1 MAKHIIAENYT
12 FNPSTRTITINRW
25 LRREQLLLIT
35 NVTRNTV
42 IYNFSDSSLAATA
55 FTNTNN
61 SNGSQTTTVVLSF
74 NTTAHSST
82 DKLSIMVEET
92 NETFQPAEV
101 FMDPVNKFRTSQP
114 QALIDT
120 DFEYGPQTTKWE
132 SVGLINNRPFAYYN
146 NISPLLITDITATL
160 NSRTVTVTLTSGA
173 PAAGTPIYIQDT
185 TWSGADGLY
194 MIDTSNGSTSLTYTA
209 RIPYTNAT
217 GSIYVPNTTVGYS
230 GGVFSGANIGS
241 PGSSTFGVSSTAVT
255 VITAQPHGLSVGN
268 EIGVSGI
275 TGTNPPNGSWT
286 VSTVSNATA
295 FTYYVTNAPSGLT
308 TTSANV
314 FMRPQGQ
321 FLHRAFDG
329 GVTFSTYAQS
339 HNQQMIRQTR
349 RYFRYQSGK
358 GIQMSTGT
366 VLKPNLNI
374 DQITSSGSAVTVVT
388 KIPHNINPG
397 ITVTVSGANETAYN
411 GTFTVS
417 TVIDPYR
424 FQYTALSTPSA
435 TPASGQYIVSV
446 SSWYGSTTRVGMFD
460 NQNGVFFEYDG
471 QTLNAVRRSSTYQL
485 SGWGNVYAGN
495 SWVTGATVN
504 GVSTLFSKQLV
515 PNDFIVIKGM
525 SYRVVNIVS
534 DTAMQISPSFRGNAN
549 VSFSVISKTVDS
561 KYPQGLWNIDNA
573 DGTGI
578 SGFSLD
584 LSRMQ
589 MLYLDYSWYGA
600 GFIRWGFRGANGD
613 VIYAHKV
620 PNNNLN
626 FEAYMRSGNLPA
638 RYETTTFAKT
648 TTLAANV
655 QTGDNVITVAST
667 SGFASNG
674 TIWVRGA
681 TASEFINYT
690 GLTATTFTG
699 CTRGQAG
706 GSLTFTTVSGSNVIT
721 GVSTA
726 GIQIGMYV
734 TGTGIPPNAYVVSFV
749 TNSSVTISQ
758 AATAS
763 GSVTVIFAPL
773 GLTAQTWLL
782 PGTNQIAVEQ
792 HAPQFAPTISH
803 WGTSVIMDGRFDD
816 DKSFVFTQ
824 GSQTSA
830 TTATAVAGNVD
841 NAILSFRI
849 APSVGNGVASSQLG
863 IRELVNRMQMV
874 LRQLDVFTNGQFLIT
889 LVLNGVPST
898 AQAWVNVGGSS
909 LAQYC
914 RYSSATT
921 VTGGEVVFGFYTN
934 PPGTVGSTSY
944 VTTQQ
949 ELNLVR
955 DLGTSILGG
964 GSANS
969 NTGIYP
975 DGPDTITI
983 MARNLTAST
992 SQNISARLSWT
1003 EAQA

>member
-1 MAKHIIAENYT
+1 MAKHVIAESYT
-12 FNPSTRTITINRW
+12 FTPGTRTIVINRW

-42 IYNFSDSSLAATA
+42 IYNFSDPSLSATA

-61 SNGSQTTTVVLSF
+61 ANGSQITTVVLTF
-74 NTTAHSST
+74 NTTAHSAT
-82 DKLSIMVEET
+82 DKLSVMVEEV
-92 NETFQPAEV
+92 NETFQPSELYT
-101 FMDPVNKFRTSQP
+101 DPVNKFRVSQP

-146 NISPLLITDITATL
+146 NITPLLITNIAVTQ

-185 TWSGADGLY
+185 TWSGADGIY
-194 MIDTSNGSTSLTYTA
+194 MIDTSNGSTSFTYTA
-209 RIPYTNAT
+209 RIPYIDAA
-217 GSIYVPNTTVGYS
+217 GSIFVVNTTVGYQ
-230 GGVFSGANIGS
+230 GAVFTGANIGNT
-241 PGSSTFGVSSTAVT
+241 GSALFGVSSTAVQVVT
-255 VITAQPHGLSVGN
+255 SQPHGLSVGN
-268 EIGVSGI
+268 EVGISGI

-295 FTYYVTNAPSGLT
+295 FTYYVTSVPSGLT
-308 TTSANV
+308 VTSANV
-314 FMRPQGQ
+314 FVRPQGQ

-358 GIQMSTGT
+358 GIQLSTGT

-374 DQITSSGSAVTVVT
+374 DQITSSGAAVTVVT

-397 ITVTVSGANETAYN
+397 ISITVTGANETAYN
-411 GTFTVS
+411 GTFVVS
-417 TVIDPYR
+417 SVINPYR

-435 TPASGQYIVSV
+435 ATASGQYIISV
-446 SSWYGSTTRVGMFD
+446 TNWYGSTTRVGMFD
-460 NQNGVFFEYDG
+460 NQNGIFFEFDG
-471 QTLNAVRRSSTYQL
+471 QTLSAVKRASTYQL
-485 SGWGNVYAGN
+485 SGFANVYAGN
-495 SWVTGATVN
+495 SFVTGASVN
-504 GVSTLFSKQLV
+504 GVSTLFSKQLA
-515 PNDFIVIKGM
+515 PNDFIVIKGT
-525 SYRVVNIVS
+525 SYRVVNILS
-534 DTAMQISPSFRGNAN
+534 DTVMQISPSFRSNAN
-549 VSFSVISKTVDS
+549 VSFAVVSKTVDTR
-561 KYPQGLWNIDNA
+561 YTQGTWNIDNV

-578 SGFSLD
+578 SGYNLD
-584 LSRMQ
+584 LSKMQ
-589 MLYLDYSWYGA
+589 MLYMDYSWYGA
-600 GFIRWGFRGANGD
+600 GFIRWGFRGPNGD
-613 VIYAHKV
+613 IIYCHKV

-626 FEAYMRSGNLPA
+626 YEAYMRSGNLPA

-674 TIWVRGA
+674 TIWLRSA

-690 GLTATTFTG
+690 GLTSTTFTG

-706 GSLTFTTVSGSNVIT
+706 ASLTFTTVVGSNVIT

-726 GIQIGMYV
+726 GVQIGQYV

-749 TNSSVTISQ
+749 TSSSVTISQ
-758 AATAS
+758 ACTAA
-763 GSVTVIFAPL
+763 GSVTVVFAAM

-782 PGTNQIAVEQ
+782 PGTAPVAVEQ

-803 WGTSVIMDGRFDD
+803 WGTSVIMDGRYDD

-830 TTATAVAGNVD
+830 TTATAVAGNAD

-849 APSVGNGVASSQLG
+849 APSVSNGIASSQIG
-863 IRELVNRMQMV
+863 IRELANRMQMV

-898 AQAWVNVGGSS
+898 SVAWINVGGSS
-909 LAQYC
+909 LAQYA
-914 RYSSATT
+914 RYTSATT
-921 VTGGEVVFGFYTN
+921 ISGGEVVFGFYTN
-934 PPGTVGSTSY
+934 PPATAGSTGY

-949 ELNLVR
+949 ELALVR

-964 GSANS
+964 GSTNS
-969 NTGIYP
+969 NTGIFP